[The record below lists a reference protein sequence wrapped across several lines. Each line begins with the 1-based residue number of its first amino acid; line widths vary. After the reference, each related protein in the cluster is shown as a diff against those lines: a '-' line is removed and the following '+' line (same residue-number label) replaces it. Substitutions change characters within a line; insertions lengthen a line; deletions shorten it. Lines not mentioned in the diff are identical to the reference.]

1 MGDNCR
7 KCGKGGETIQ
17 HVLNGCEALVT
28 REYKERHDMVGKI
41 LHQEIIKCII
51 EKTKTV
57 PYCQYQPELI
67 VQTERYT
74 IYWDRTIRTD
84 REAIHNRTD
93 IVIYDR
99 RKKKVQS
106 QEATT

>member
-28 REYKERHDMVGKI
+28 REYKERHDTVGKI

-57 PYCQYQPELI
+57 PYCQYQPESI

-84 REAIHNRTD
+84 REAIHNRPD

-99 RKKKVQS
+99 RRKAV
-106 QEATT
+106 